1 MAGLSARQTISRLH
15 AIRNRYG
22 AGAVREKAS
31 LLQSIPDLV
40 IRTTADL
47 GRLHLTL
54 CFLRAFPDTA
64 DIHRASIRL
73 LEEFPLLTRHLGES
87 QLPRLTDSGIA
98 RSTIHYPFSF
108 EVGSWLARRFP
119 GVGHI
124 DWDEFGDT
132 TRFDELLEHLMHASE
147 SDFFDS
153 GRVTTDEW
161 MRLAASQ
168 AHDTDFDWLMSELR
182 DRRQHSRFWTGL
194 YNAAEVPLRCEL
206 GDTTLSRTKNVYPQR
221 NLTYRAEPMSKR
233 VTRVKAEIARPI
245 KSLKRLSGEAGA
257 KLIDVAMASLAV
269 RHRETIHFNHA
280 NPAEVWMADVGKG
293 VRIAATGLLPE
304 HRYPLEC
311 TMGFLILSNG
321 VPIGYGG
328 SSMVYR
334 QANTGINIF
343 DEYRGS
349 EAAWL
354 WVQVMRVFHA
364 ISGCTRFIANP
375 YQFGE
380 DNPEAL
386 ASGAFWI
393 YYRLGYRPVDRAVR
407 RLALDEQ
414 ARIRERPGYR
424 TPIGTLK
431 ALATCDMHLTLPG
444 ARQSEY
450 FDEDWIETCSM
461 LATRELARTRHRSR
475 RKALDDIAHQLAG
488 DLGIVSME
496 DWNPEERKWF
506 VRLGPLVAATNPA
519 RWTKREQSSLIRL
532 MHAKGADNEREF
544 IRRFGQQ
551 ERWFDALRQ
560 ACREAAAP
568 S

>member
-22 AGAVREKAS
+22 AGVVREKAA
-31 LLQSIPDLV
+31 LLASIPDLT

-47 GRLHLTL
+47 GKLHIAL
-54 CFLRAFPDTA
+54 CFLRAFPDSARVHGAAT
-64 DIHRASIRL
+64 RL
-73 LEEFPLLTRHLGES
+73 LDDFPRLAGDLSDTQRS
-87 QLPRLTDSGIA
+87 RLTDSGYA
-98 RSTIHYPFSF
+98 GSALHYQFSF
-108 EVGSWLARRFP
+108 EVGAWLARRFP
-119 GVGHI
+119 GVAHI

-132 TRFDELLEHLMHASE
+132 ARFDELLAHLMHESE
-147 SDFFDS
+147 ADYFDS
-153 GRVTTDEW
+153 GQVTTDEW
-161 MRLAASQ
+161 VRLAASHG
-168 AHDTDFDWLMSELR
+168 HDTDFDWLMSELD
-182 DRRQHSRFWTGL
+182 DRRHHSRFWTGL
-194 YNAAEVPLRCEL
+194 YNAAEVPLRCDL
-206 GDTTLSRTKNVYPQR
+206 GDTGLSRTRNVYPAGAVS
-221 NLTYRAEPMSKR
+221 YRAESMANR
-233 VTRVKAEIARPI
+233 VSRAKAGIARPLR
-245 KSLKRLSGEAGA
+245 SLKRLSPEAGA
-257 KLIDVAMASLAV
+257 KLLDVAMASLAV
-269 RHRETIHFNHA
+269 RHRETIHFNYA

-293 VRIAATGLLPE
+293 VQIAATGLLPE

-386 ASGAFWI
+386 ASGAFWF
-393 YYRLGYRPVDRAVR
+393 YYRLGYRPVDSDVR

-414 ARIRERPGYR
+414 AKIKARTGYR
-424 TPIGTLK
+424 TPIATLK

-444 ARQSEY
+444 ARQSDY
-450 FDEDWIETCSM
+450 FDEAWIETCSL

-475 RKALDDIAHQLAG
+475 RKALDDIAHRLAG
-488 DLGIVSME
+488 DLGILRME
-496 DWNPEERKWF
+496 DWSAEERKWF
-506 VRLGPLVAATNPA
+506 VRMGPLVAATNPGG
-519 RWTKREQSSLIRL
+519 WTKREQASLIRL
-532 MHAKGADNEREF
+532 MRAKGADNERDF
-544 IRRFGQQ
+544 IRRFGRH
-551 ERWFDALRQ
+551 ERWFHELKNS
-560 ACREAAAP
+560 CRRAARAG
-568 S
+568 